1 MIIQRYLAREM
12 LRPVLGIFLFLLVI
26 VLVFYASQLLAR
38 AALEGLP
45 MDIVSRMAALR
56 LGLFLDVLI
65 PIALL
70 LGIVIGLGRLQSAH
84 EITALAAVGAGRRR
98 IVLALLSWVFL
109 LVVLVASASMLFRPW
124 AYGTLYALERELAAE
139 LDLER
144 VEPGRFQVGS
154 DQWLVYAE
162 GRSDGGL
169 DRVMVRQLADD
180 YSGLL
185 RAQRLTQE
193 KLEDGLLRLTFE
205 GNVRSYTM
213 TDGEDADTVALFERL
228 DVLLE
233 LSPPPQ
239 RAQLRR
245 AMSMPA
251 LWASAEPIEIAEL
264 QWRLVSPASV
274 IVLALAGIA
283 LSRINPRLGQSA
295 RVLSATLMATVYF
308 SGLGVLINWV
318 EQGDLP
324 FWPGAFIAPLTVLL
338 GLAVRY
344 WLVQR
349 GPGAP
354 L

>member
-1 MIIQRYLAREM
+1 MLIQRYLAREM
-12 LRPVLGIFLFLLVI
+12 LRPMLGIFCFLLVI

-70 LGIVIGLGRLQSAH
+70 LGIVIGLGRMQSAH

-98 IVLALLSWVFL
+98 IVLALLLWVFL
-109 LVVLVASASMLFRPW
+109 LVVVVAAVSMLFRPW
-124 AYGTLYALERELAAE
+124 AYSTLYALERALAAE
-139 LDLER
+139 LDLDR
-144 VEPGRFQVGS
+144 VEPGRFQVGG
-154 DQWLVYAE
+154 DQWLIYAE

-169 DRVMVRQLADD
+169 DRVMVRQRADAF
-180 YSGLL
+180 SGLL

-193 KLEDGLLRLTFE
+193 TAENGVLRLVFE

-213 TDGEDADTVALFERL
+213 TADDDPDIVALFDRF

-233 LSPPPQ
+233 IRPPPA
-239 RAQLRR
+239 REQLRR
-245 AMSMPA
+245 AMSLAA
-251 LWASAEPIEIAEL
+251 LWDSAEPMEMAEL

-295 RVLSATLMATVYF
+295 RVLSATLAATIYF
-308 SGLGVLINWV
+308 SGLGVLINWI

-324 FWPGAFIAPLTVLL
+324 YWPGAFLAPLLVLF

>member
-1 MIIQRYLAREM
+1 MLIQRYLAREM
-12 LRPVLGIFLFLLVI
+12 LRPMIGIFLFLLVI

-45 MDIVSRMAALR
+45 MDIVTRMAALR

-70 LGIVIGLGRLQSAH
+70 LGIVIGLGRMQSSH
-84 EITALAAVGAGRRR
+84 EITALASVGAGRRR
-98 IVLALLSWVFL
+98 IVLALLVWLLGLVL
-109 LVVLVASASMLFRPW
+109 LVAALSMLFRPW
-124 AYGTLYALERELAAE
+124 AYTTLYALERQLAAQ
-139 LDLER
+139 LDLDR

-169 DRVMVRQLADD
+169 DRVMVRQLAEDF
-180 YSGLL
+180 SGLL

-193 KLEDGLLRLTFE
+193 TVEEGVLRLIFE

-213 TDGEDADTVALFERL
+213 TDGEEADIVALFDRF

-233 LSPPPQ
+233 VSPPPP
-239 RAQLRR
+239 REQLRR
-245 AMSMPA
+245 AMSM
-251 LWASAEPIEIAEL
+251 ASLKASGAPIEMAEL

-295 RVLSATLMATVYF
+295 RVLSATLMATIYF
-308 SGLGVLINWV
+308 SALGVLINWV

-324 FWPGAFIAPLTVLL
+324 FWPGAFIAPLLVLMAL
-338 GLAVRY
+338 TVRY

-349 GPGAP
+349 GPGPP